1 MMDNLELNPILE
13 KLRDSPNAKTCEFM
27 SFQSFDD
34 TEIFYRKWIPKGETK
49 KIILIAH
56 GMAGHGEFFVLL
68 ADKLVDKDIMIIAPD
83 YRHHGRSE
91 GKRGDLKRLKYILKD
106 YAGLMEQIQ
115 AEYPGIPL
123 YLLGESM
130 GGLVSI
136 SFARFHEECF
146 SKLSGLILFAP
157 AVKVNFSTLQWMGI
171 GILSPLI
178 LLARIFIPSKG
189 IFSARGSVEEG
200 IKNPFHQEYDETDPY
215 HLDKVSMRYILQL
228 FWKLKRAIKAAKKIN
243 IPTLI
248 FQGAEDPVIDPEGV
262 TKFYDHLKT
271 EDKKLVL
278 VKQAKHSLITDP
290 AFQEKWEIFF
300 KWLETH

>member
-1 MMDNLELNPILE
+1 MDLELNPILE
-13 KLRDSPNAKTCEFM
+13 KLRDTPNAKNCDYGTFR
-27 SFQSFDD
+27 SFDN
-34 TEIFYRKWIPKGETK
+34 TKIFYRIWKPSNKPR

-68 ADKLVDKDIMIIAPD
+68 ADKLVNKGIMIIAPD
-83 YRHHGRSE
+83 YRHHGRSD
-91 GKRGDLKRLKYILKD
+91 GKRGDLKRFKYILKD
-106 YAGLMEQIQ
+106 YAVLMEHIQ

-136 SFARFHEECF
+136 SFARFEKHEECF

-200 IKNPFHQEYDETDPY
+200 IKNPFHQEYDETDPH

-228 FWKLKRAIKAAKKIN
+228 FWKLKRAIKCAKKIE

-248 FQGAEDPVIDPEGV
+248 FQGEEDPVIDPEGV
-262 TKFYDHLKT
+262 RKFYKQLKS
-271 EDKKLVL
+271 EDKEMILVEE
-278 VKQAKHSLITDP
+278 AKHSLISDP
-290 AFQEKWEIFF
+290 VFEEKWEILFE
-300 KWLETH
+300 WLEAH